1 TGVSWANGIGRG
13 GSVVGSMA
21 GGAMLAMGVPL
32 STAFAVVAAPCVIAA
47 VAVLTLGVVRAGA
60 ARVAAAD
67 GMAGRQA

>member
-1 TGVSWANGIGRG
+1 MSWANGIGRG

-32 STAFAVVAAPCVIAA
+32 SIAFAVVAAPCVIAA
-47 VAVLTLGVVRAGA
+47 VAVLALGVVRAGVVRA
-60 ARVAAAD
+60 AAAD